1 MTKNA
6 PNRPDQDERN
16 RRDRMKKVVREQ
28 VLQALGTP
36 GDLVRVEVH
45 ILWTDHYR
53 VNVFVGVNVA
63 CARVA
68 HSYFLVADGD
78 GQISASTPKI
88 TKRY

>member
-1 MTKNA
+1 MTNA
-6 PNRPDQDERN
+6 PNKPDQAERN
-16 RRDRMKKVVREQ
+16 RMKKVIREL

-53 VNVFVGVNVA
+53 VNVFVGVDVA
-63 CARVA
+63 RARVA

>member
-1 MTKNA
+1 MTNA
-6 PNRPDQDERN
+6 PNKPDQAERN
-16 RRDRMKKVVREQ
+16 LRDRMKKVIREQ

-45 ILWTDHYR
+45 ILWPDHYR

-63 CARVA
+63 GARVA
-68 HSYFLVADGD
+68 HSYFLVADSE
-78 GQISASTPKI
+78 GQIRASTPKI